1 MMKFY
6 GYDRCSTCRKAK
18 KFLADR
24 KIPFENIDITIN
36 PPPKRLLKQIVS
48 SGAYTIGRLF
58 NTSGLLYREMK
69 IKDKYKELSEENLID
84 LLSRH
89 GKLIRR
95 PIITDGEKITIGFDE
110 GQMREQWR

>member
-1 MMKFY
+1 MKFY

-69 IKDKYKELSEENLID
+69 IKDIFKELSEEKLID
-84 LLSRH
+84 LLSQN
-89 GKLIRR
+89 GKLIKR
-95 PIITDGEKITIGFDE
+95 PVITDGVSITVGFNE
-110 GQMREQWR
+110 VKMKEHWR